1 MLSMLKPLSVR
12 SPLLFLSAIILFS
25 WIVLL
30 DNWVVEAATPTAA
43 QIEQFKKLSPEEQ
56 KALAQ
61 SFGVDLPVA
70 VQASGATQQTSPP
83 LSTPLPRPETGTATQ
98 SKTTIHSVPETH
110 SVPDPSAPAKTGASV
125 KTGMSTKA
133 DAEDTAKDTEAKP
146 PSDDA
151 ALDQDNAESTD
162 LTLKPFG
169 YDLFASSP
177 MTFAPTT
184 DIPVPVDYVLG
195 PGDTLII
202 QLYGKENSTQE
213 LVVNREGSIQ
223 FPQLGPMLV
232 NGLKF
237 DEFKQQIDSLVAEK
251 MIGVKANVTL
261 GALRSIQVFVLG
273 EAYRPGAYTISALST
288 MTHALFACGGIKDI
302 GSLRNIQLKRG
313 GERIATLDLYDLL
326 LRGDTAKDIRLQ
338 PGDVLFIPPV
348 GKTVGIAGEI
358 KRPAIYEVNATTTA
372 ERLVDLAGGFQA
384 SAFPSASRVERIDAK
399 GDRTVVDLD
408 LNTASGRSFTM
419 KNGDTLVIHS
429 VLAKLE
435 NVVVMSGHVHRP
447 GYFNWRANL
456 RIADVVGNISDLK
469 PNPDLQTALL
479 KREIGSE
486 RLLSFELVDLAAAL
500 SHDNFANRY
509 LKPRDELIIFGGSDD
524 GRAQS
529 LQKMIKTLE
538 RQSSRNQPAKVVQ
551 VHGHVRA
558 PGAFP
563 LTPNMSLKQLLSLAG
578 GLLPEAQQGLAIVA
592 QKDSLTGRYT
602 FLQVSLADAVLTN
615 ALPSHSVPS
624 MNDSSAT
631 RAANTASSYRLAPQ
645 DQLFVLSNTQPRTEL
660 FAEILDNVQSY
671 SWQGSATPIV
681 EIGGTVRFPGVYPFV
696 AGARVQDLIQMAGG
710 LKEQAYLLSGEL
722 TRRVVDNEQAFHI
735 EHISIELKNPQA
747 MNQVLQP
754 RDQVM
759 IQQIP
764 SWNEKKT
771 VSVKGEVRF
780 PGEYPIANGETLAHV
795 LERAGG
801 LTEQADAKGAMFLRA
816 SLKEKEADALE
827 RYKSQLDQEVTQLEK
842 EAANSDSKLAEKKAV
857 GAKLLSQVEKA
868 APMGRLVID
877 LPGLLA
883 LSTEQRLAASQ
894 NVILRDGDQLVVPMQ
909 IQEVSILGEVQYAT
923 SHLYVKKLNAHAYL
937 NKSGGVTRIG
947 DQKRAYI
954 ISRDG
959 NVKPLSKRVLF
970 FRTGSKIEPGDT
982 IIVPMDIDRVSP
994 MVYWGS
1000 VSQILFQLAT
1010 TAAALK
1016 TVGAI

>member
-1 MLSMLKPLSVR
+1 MLTMLKPFNVLR
-12 SPLLFLSAIILFS
+12 ALLLTCSLTIPSFPFL
-25 WIVLL
+25 VY
-30 DNWVVEAATPTAA
+30 ATSPTAE
-43 QIEQFKKLSPEEQ
+43 QVEQFKKLSPSEQ

-61 SFGVDLPVA
+61 SFGVALPA
-70 VQASGATQQTSPP
+70 PIEASAQAATPTSAT
-83 LSTPLPRPETGTATQ
+83 TPVPRPEAGSQKATSNRDVISTDGANKP
-98 SKTTIHSVPETH
+98 SKNKTYAE
-110 SVPDPSAPAKTGASV
+110 AAAKGQ
-125 KTGMSTKA
+125 
-133 DAEDTAKDTEAKP
+133 
-146 PSDDA
+146 
-151 ALDQDNAESTD
+151 LDQAESTPSKETQAEVNAGD
-162 LTLKPFG
+162 LVLKPFG

-177 MTFAPTT
+177 TTFAPAT
-184 DIPVPVDYVLG
+184 DIPVPVDYLLG

-213 LVVNREGSIQ
+213 LIVNREGSIQ
-223 FPQLGPMLV
+223 FPQLGPMVV

-251 MIGVKANVTL
+251 MIGVKANVTM

-288 MTHALFACGGIKDI
+288 MTNALFACGGIKDI

-313 GERIATLDLYDLL
+313 GELIATLDLYDLL
-326 LRGDTAKDIRLQ
+326 LRGDTVQDQRLQ

-348 GKTVGIAGEI
+348 GKTVGVSGEV
-358 KRPAIYEVNATTTA
+358 KRPAIYEVNASTTA
-372 ERLVDLAGGFQA
+372 ELLVDLAGGFQPA
-384 SAFPSASRVERIDAK
+384 AYPSASRVERIDAK
-399 GDRTVVDLD
+399 GDRTVIDLD
-408 LNTASGRSFTM
+408 LKTASGRSFNM
-419 KNGDTLVIHS
+419 KNGDTLMVYS

-435 NVVVMSGHVHRP
+435 NVVVMNGHVHRP
-447 GYFNWRANL
+447 GYFNWRADL

-479 KREIGSE
+479 KREMGSE

-500 SHDNFANRY
+500 RKDNLANRY
-509 LKPRDELIIFGGSDD
+509 LKPRDELIVFGASDD
-524 GRAQS
+524 ERAKS
-529 LQKMIKTLE
+529 LQKFIKTLAL
-538 RQSSRNQPAKVVQ
+538 QSTRSQPANVVKVS
-551 VHGHVRA
+551 GHVRA
-558 PGAFP
+558 QGAYP

-578 GLLPEAQQGLAIVA
+578 GLEPDAQQNLAIVA
-592 QKDSLTGRYT
+592 QKDTVTGRYT
-602 FLQVSLADAVLTN
+602 FLQISLAD
-615 ALPSHSVPS
+615 SE
-624 MNDSSAT
+624 
-631 RAANTASSYRLAPQ
+631 SSYRLRAQ
-645 DQLFVLSNTQPRTEL
+645 DQLFVLSNTQSRTDL
-660 FAEILDNVQSY
+660 FAEILGDVQSY

-681 EIGGTVRFPGVYPFV
+681 EIGGAVRFPGLYPYV

-722 TRRVVDNEQAFHI
+722 TRRIVDNEQTFHI

-747 MNQVLQP
+747 INQVLQA

-764 SWNEKKT
+764 SWNDKKT
-771 VSVKGEVRF
+771 VTVKGEVRF
-780 PGEYPIANGETLAHV
+780 PGEYPISNGETLAQV

-801 LTEQADAKGAMFLRA
+801 ITDQADAKGAMFLRT
-816 SLKEKEADALE
+816 SLKDKEAEALD
-827 RYKSQLDQEVTQLEK
+827 RYKSQLDQEVAQLEK
-842 EAANSDSKLAEKKAV
+842 EASTSDSKFADKKAV
-857 GAKLLSQVEKA
+857 GAKLLSQVQKA

-883 LSTEQRLAASQ
+883 QSPEQRLAAAQ

-923 SHLYVKKLNAHAYL
+923 SHLYVKKLNAHEYL
-937 NKSGGVTRIG
+937 SKSGGVTRIG
-947 DQKRAYI
+947 DKKRAYI

-970 FRTGSKIEPGDT
+970 FRVSSKVEPGDT

-994 MVYWGS
+994 MVYWTS